1 MCFTVLLISLDT
13 TVLNVA
19 LPTLVVDLHPTASG
33 VQWIADSYILTE
45 AVLLLFCGALGDR
58 IGRRLVFLA
67 GVAVFGAAS
76 LACALAD
83 SAGLLIAAR
92 SLTGLGGALLMPA
105 TLSIIT
111 AMFPPTERARAIGTW
126 AGIGG
131 IGTAA
136 GPLLGGWLLQHF
148 WWGSVFIINVPV
160 AAAAFVGGVLFVSES
175 RSPVP
180 RSIDPVGVVLSAGGL
195 AAITYSLIV
204 APDQGWGSTTVLTTL
219 AAGLALMAVF
229 VMWDRHRRQPLVD
242 FALFRIP
249 TFSTGLGAVTAAFFA
264 MFAVSFLLSQYIQF
278 VQGVSVFGVGL
289 RFLPL
294 AAGTLV
300 GSNTATRLAD
310 RFGVRRV
317 VVAGMTLVAAALVIY
332 ATLTVTSG
340 ALPILVAFGLVGF
353 GMGIVIAP
361 ASNAV
366 MSSLPPDKVGV
377 GSGLRSTV
385 QLLGGSFGVAIIG
398 NLVTTR
404 YQARTGAALQGP
416 LGRQLPAP
424 VRAAVTSQIGDAVT
438 AAEHLPAGV
447 ASQVRAV
454 ADSAFVSGVRLGS
467 WVDVAVL
474 VVAIAAVARYIPS
487 SRPR

>member
-195 AAITYSLIV
+195 AAIT
-204 APDQGWGSTTVLTTL
+204 
-219 AAGLALMAVF
+219 
-229 VMWDRHRRQPLVD
+229 
-242 FALFRIP
+242 
-249 TFSTGLGAVTAAFFA
+249 
-264 MFAVSFLLSQYIQF
+264 
-278 VQGVSVFGVGL
+278 
-289 RFLPL
+289 
-294 AAGTLV
+294 
-300 GSNTATRLAD
+300 
-310 RFGVRRV
+310 
-317 VVAGMTLVAAALVIY
+317 
-332 ATLTVTSG
+332 
-340 ALPILVAFGLVGF
+340 
-353 GMGIVIAP
+353 
-361 ASNAV
+361 
-366 MSSLPPDKVGV
+366 
-377 GSGLRSTV
+377 
-385 QLLGGSFGVAIIG
+385 
-398 NLVTTR
+398 
-404 YQARTGAALQGP
+404 
-416 LGRQLPAP
+416 
-424 VRAAVTSQIGDAVT
+424 
-438 AAEHLPAGV
+438 
-447 ASQVRAV
+447 
-454 ADSAFVSGVRLGS
+454 
-467 WVDVAVL
+467 
-474 VVAIAAVARYIPS
+474 
-487 SRPR
+487 